1 MFHTSMFQVK
11 RSEIDSFQS
20 NQGETDTC
28 IVIYIKYAED
38 QGFKSVVVCTP
49 DTDVFFILL
58 FHAHD
63 LEIPIYVDIGTGTK
77 QRLVNVSE
85 LVSTLGKN
93 GVQHSLDST
102 SLLEKTV
109 QVHLKEKARWHLWR
123 KFWRHKDF
131 KKCLGEVLC
140 HVLFW
145 FVLSALTAVG
155 AYDVA
160 SLRR

>member
-1 MFHTSMFQVK
+1 MRSGMFHTSMFQVK

-63 LEIPIYVDIGTGTK
+63 LEITIYVDIGTGTK

-109 QVHLKEKARWHLWR
+109 QVHLKEKAR
-123 KFWRHKDF
+123 
-131 KKCLGEVLC
+131 
-140 HVLFW
+140 
-145 FVLSALTAVG
+145 
-155 AYDVA
+155 
-160 SLRR
+160 